1 MKNILIIASLVA
13 VSTTSCIKSFNCI
26 DGNGIMETES
36 RNALIFNQIV
46 NTTAA
51 DVIYRKSDVITISV
65 RAESNLLDN
74 LVTEIVNGKLEIR
87 TEPGSACLDYN
98 QKPVITVTSPS
109 IDKIILSGS
118 GDVSADTISGN
129 SMSMEL
135 TGSGDLFAEFI
146 SCDELSLFI
155 SGSGNADIKKSLCE
169 DSDLWISG
177 SGDLGINGNC
187 NSGKLRIS
195 GSGDINADDFMILT
209 ADETIS
215 GSGNIYTYVENSL
228 TAVISGSGN
237 IYLEGNPSI
246 NQTISGSGRII
257 KR

>member
-1 MKNILIIASLVA
+1 
-13 VSTTSCIKSFNCI
+13 
-26 DGNGIMETES
+26 METES
-36 RNALIFNQIV
+36 RNAAMFNEIV

-51 DVIYRKSDVITISV
+51 DVIYRKSDLITISV

-87 TEPGSACLDYN
+87 TDPGNACLDYN
-98 QKPVITVTSPS
+98 QRPVITVTSPS
-109 IDKIILSGS
+109 VDQIILSGS
-118 GDVSADTISGN
+118 GDLSADTISGN
-129 SMSMEL
+129 SISMKL
-135 TGSGDLFAEFI
+135 TGSGDLFTEFI
-146 SCDELSLFI
+146 SSDELSVFI
-155 SGSGNADIKKSLCE
+155 SGSGNAGIDKSLCK

-177 SGDLGINGNC
+177 SGDLAIKGNS
-187 NSGKLRIS
+187 NTGKLRIS
-195 GSGDINADDFMILT
+195 GSGNMNADEFKVVT

-246 NQTISGSGRII
+246 NQTITGSGRVI